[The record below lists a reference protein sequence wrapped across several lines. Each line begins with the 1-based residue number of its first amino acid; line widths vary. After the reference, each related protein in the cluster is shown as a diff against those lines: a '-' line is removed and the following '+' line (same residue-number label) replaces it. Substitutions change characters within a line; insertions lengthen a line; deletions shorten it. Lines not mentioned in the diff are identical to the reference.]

1 MINNLLLKSLIY
13 GGIDGVI
20 TIFNVIS
27 GIKGSNLNTN
37 YIFIIG
43 VALLFSDGLSMAVGD
58 YLSIKAHIKNTK
70 IHNEREKNKDITNIK
85 PHNNALIT
93 FISFVLFGSIP
104 LILYIIIYNN
114 IKHYKFIKM
123 YISTLI
129 ALFII
134 GSIQSKY
141 TNEIWYKSGINTSIF
156 GGITAL
162 LSYSISSYISKIFL

>member
-1 MINNLLLKSLIY
+1 MINNLILKSLIY
-13 GGIDGVI
+13 GGIDGII
-20 TIFNVIS
+20 TIFNVIA
-27 GIKGSNLNTN
+27 GINGANLNIK

-43 VALLFSDGLSMAVGD
+43 IALLFSDGLSMAVGD
-58 YLSIKAHIKNTK
+58 YLSIKAHIKNNK
-70 IHNEREKNKDITNIK
+70 IHNEQSQNNNIPNIK

-93 FISFVLFGSIP
+93 FLSFIIFGCIP
-104 LILYIIIYNN
+104 LILYIFIYNN
-114 IKHYKFIKM
+114 TKNYKFIKM

-134 GSIQSKY
+134 GTIQSKY

-162 LSYSISSYISKIFL
+162 LSYSISNYISKIFL